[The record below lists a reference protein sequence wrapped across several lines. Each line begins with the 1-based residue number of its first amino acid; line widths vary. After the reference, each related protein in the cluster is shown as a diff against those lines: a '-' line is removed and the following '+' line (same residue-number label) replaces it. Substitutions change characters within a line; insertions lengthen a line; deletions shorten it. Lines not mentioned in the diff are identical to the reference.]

1 MLATLPNVLTLSR
14 VLLVPVL
21 VAAFFLPRPLANWL
35 SLAIFVVASATDY
48 LDGYLARKRNQASD
62 FGAFLDPVAD
72 KLLVA
77 TALFMLAASGQMSIA
92 TVIAA
97 LLILAREFLVSGLR
111 EFLAARH
118 RSMPVSQLAKWKTAV
133 QMVAIGFLLAG
144 DAANALL
151 PAMLIGEIALWIAAL
166 LTIVT
171 GVDYVK
177 GSWPYLMGQG
187 AAARHGDDATADDD
201 APAVADIDSAERRH
215 PL

>member
-1 MLATLPNVLTLSR
+1 MLATLPNILTVSR

-21 VAAFFLPRPLANWL
+21 VAVFFLPVPYSNWI
-35 SLAIFVVASATDY
+35 SMAVFVAASATDY
-48 LDGYLARKRNQASD
+48 LDGYIARKRNQTSD

-77 TALFMLAASGQMSIA
+77 AALFMLAATGQMSIA

-118 RSMPVSQLAKWKTAV
+118 CQMPVSQLAKWKTAV
-133 QMVAIGFLLAG
+133 QMTAIGFLLAG
-144 DAANALL
+144 DAANPL
-151 PAMLIGEIALWIAAL
+151 PAKLIGEIALWVAAV
-166 LTIVT
+166 LTVIT
-171 GVDYVK
+171 GIDYIK
-177 GSWPYLMGQG
+177 GSWPYLKGRG
-187 AAARHGDDATADDD
+187 PTTTPTKAAE
-201 APAVADIDSAERRH
+201 SAEPGR